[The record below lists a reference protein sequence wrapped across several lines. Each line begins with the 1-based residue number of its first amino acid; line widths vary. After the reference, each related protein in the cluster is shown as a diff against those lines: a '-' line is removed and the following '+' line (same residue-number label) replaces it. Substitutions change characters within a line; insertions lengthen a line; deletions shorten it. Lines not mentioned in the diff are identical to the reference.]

1 MPTNQ
6 TPRPG
11 PRLETGTRTELRLT
25 PRMAL
30 GINVLSMS
38 RLELEQMIEVSLTE
52 NAALEDST
60 NDNGL
65 TDEQETEAGRHDDNL
80 ASQDEAA
87 DGSGDD
93 MVDLLTGDYLGPSLP
108 RQIIETAEF
117 PPIENSLSM
126 RRSLADHLE
135 EQLLDSEPKQR
146 QRKIGRAII
155 GNLDGAGYLDATVE
169 DILKQ
174 NGGEDDWS
182 TEEILDTLQIV
193 QRLDP
198 IGIAARDVRECLLI
212 QLGQRYPR
220 ESSTWPFVPGL
231 IPARHAL
238 FIAECI
244 VREHLAIF
252 ETKKLEQLAKRMDM
266 PSDELLPSIR
276 IIRTLNAYPA
286 ASFSEAAAR
295 IHRPDVTIE
304 NDGDS
309 YIVRLNDDGMPR
321 LQINQLVRALAQD
334 KRNSKAAQKYAR
346 DNLKKAVWLMQAIDQ
361 RKNTIYK
368 VATSIANAQR
378 KFLDKG
384 TEYLEPLTLKIVAN
398 EIEMAESTVSRVV
411 NDKYVST
418 PQGIFELKYFFHSAI
433 ETVDGRLVSSIDV
446 KERIKRFVHN
456 ENSTRPLSD
465 AKISELLEGDG
476 IKLARRT
483 IAKYREQLKIPGS
496 AQRRPLH

>member
-38 RLELEQMIEVSLTE
+38 RLELEQMIEMSLTE
-52 NAALEDST
+52 NAALEDPA
-60 NDNGL
+60 NDDGL
-65 TDEQETEAGRHDDNL
+65 RDEQETEAGRDDDNL
-80 ASQDEAA
+80 ASQDQNA

-93 MVDLLTGDYLGPSLP
+93 MEDLLMGDYLGASLP
-108 RQIIETAEF
+108 RQILETAEF
-117 PPIENSLSM
+117 PPIENSLSIK
-126 RRSLADHLE
+126 RSLADHLE
-135 EQLLDSEPKQR
+135 EQLRESETTER
-146 QRKIGRAII
+146 QRDIGRTII
-155 GNLDGAGYLDATVE
+155 GNLDNVGYLQATVE
-169 DILKQ
+169 DI
-174 NGGEDDWS
+174 GEMGRAEAWS
-182 TEEILDTLQIV
+182 TGEIEETLEIV
-193 QRLDP
+193 QQFDP
-198 IGIAARDVRECLLI
+198 AGVAARDPQECLLI
-212 QLGQRYPR
+212 QLGQRYP
-220 ESSTWPFVPGL
+220 EET
-231 IPARHAL
+231 
-238 FIAECI
+238 IAKCI

-252 ETKKLEQLAKRMDM
+252 ETKKLEQLAKRMRM
-266 PSDELLPSIR
+266 PSDELLPAIR
-276 IIRTLNAYPA
+276 IIRTLNSHPA

-295 IHRPDVTIE
+295 IHRPDVAIE
-304 NDGDS
+304 KDGDS

-346 DNLKKAVWLMQAIDQ
+346 DNLKRAVWLMQAIDQ

-378 KFLDKG
+378 KFLDEG
-384 TEYLEPLTLKIVAN
+384 IEYLEPLTLKVVAN

-433 ETVDGRLVSSIDV
+433 ETVDGRTVSSIEV

-496 AQRRPLH
+496 AQRKPLH